1 MLIPNRWTTAA
12 LAIASVAMAAS
23 SASGQR
29 AWDAEGRAAVQR
41 VRTSSPPPGPAR
53 NVILFVGDGMGVST
67 VTAARILDGQRRGE
81 SGEENLLSFER
92 LPHTALAKTYNT
104 NQQVPDSAGTMTA
117 LVTGRKTRAGVLSV
131 DERVARGDH
140 RGAAAHPLPTLFEQ
154 AEARGL
160 TTGIVTTTRVTH
172 ATPAAC
178 YAHSPER
185 NWENDSA
192 LTTAARA
199 DGFPDL
205 ARQLVEFDAGDGL
218 EVVLG
223 GGRTQ
228 FLPRSRN
235 DPEYPDQTGSRT
247 DGRDLIEAWRT
258 GSPGSA
264 VVWSRD
270 QLEALDLAGTRR
282 LLGLFEPSHMRWEAH
297 READPAGEPSLAE
310 MTEKA
315 IRLLQRGPKGFVLM
329 VEGGRIDH
337 GHHAGSAYLALH
349 DAIAFSDAVERA
361 LALVNSDDTLVVVT
375 ADHSHVFTIGGYPTR
390 GNPILG
396 LVVGNDEHGER
407 SAERM
412 SDAGGLPYTTLGY
425 GNGPG
430 YTGASDQQ
438 PEGPKQFPHRPH
450 RMEGIQSGRP
460 DLSETDTRG
469 ASFLQE
475 STIPLPAETHGGE
488 DVAIYAGGPGS
499 DLFRGVQEQT
509 YVYHA
514 IVEALGWVAHEDG
527 AAPGD

>member
-1 MLIPNRWTTAA
+1 
-12 LAIASVAMAAS
+12 
-23 SASGQR
+23 
-29 AWDAEGRAAVQR
+29 
-41 VRTSSPPPGPAR
+41 
-53 NVILFVGDGMGVST
+53 
-67 VTAARILDGQRRGE
+67 
-81 SGEENLLSFER
+81 
-92 LPHTALAKTYNT
+92 
-104 NQQVPDSAGTMTA
+104 
-117 LVTGRKTRAGVLSV
+117 
-131 DERVARGDH
+131 
-140 RGAAAHPLPTLFEQ
+140 
-154 AEARGL
+154 
-160 TTGIVTTTRVTH
+160 
-172 ATPAAC
+172 
-178 YAHSPER
+178 
-185 NWENDSA
+185 
-192 LTTAARA
+192 
-199 DGFPDL
+199 
-205 ARQLVEFDAGDGL
+205 
-218 EVVLG
+218 
-223 GGRTQ
+223 
-228 FLPRSRN
+228 
-235 DPEYPDQTGSRT
+235 
-247 DGRDLIEAWRT
+247 
-258 GSPGSA
+258 
-264 VVWSRD
+264 
-270 QLEALDLAGTRR
+270 
-282 LLGLFEPSHMRWEAH
+282 
-297 READPAGEPSLAE
+297 

-390 GNPILG
+390 GNPLLG
-396 LVVGNDEHGER
+396 RVGGNDEHGER